1 MQCGDERNGVRPA
14 CGRAPGAAIW
24 SVAQVDGHLCMPGS
38 RTACRTVTTHAR
50 RDSCNPLLVLIAVP
64 LMWCLAL
71 RACVTATIDGL
82 EFQNGIQLG
91 ELVILRSVVTA
102 GT

>member
-1 MQCGDERNGVRPA
+1 M
-14 CGRAPGAAIW
+14 
-24 SVAQVDGHLCMPGS
+24 L
-38 RTACRTVTTHAR
+38 T
-50 RDSCNPLLVLIAVP
+50 LVP
-64 LMWCLAL
+64 LVWCLAL